1 MMNKP
6 FKGIKV
12 AYDGPEMIQY
22 RNGGY
27 PQAGDLVAKSV
38 TMGYDERKIPLGK
51 RPVYGVVLETQTE
64 PHFKQYPLVQ
74 FNEPDLD
81 PSPLACNPIRL
92 HLISRGK

>member
-12 AYDGPEMIQY
+12 PFEGVAMIQY

-38 TMGYDERKIPLGK
+38 TMRQGR
-51 RPVYGVVLETQTE
+51 RRVYGVVLETQTD

-74 FNEPDLD
+74 FNEPDLN